1 MRARGWLL
9 LQVSRACVRIVA
21 GDRPRQ
27 APGVEWGADQSAAAS
42 SLYLGYRYR
51 IPKYRANRLQCDSA
65 FGADPVTFF
74 CQGRNVRRRR
84 ARSRGH
90 PQRPRQRQHM
100 EARVLKL
107 LLLLVV
113 ITMGCGVATGL
124 TIAVASSQVEDSEG
138 Y

>member
-1 MRARGWLL
+1 
-9 LQVSRACVRIVA
+9 
-21 GDRPRQ
+21 
-27 APGVEWGADQSAAAS
+27 
-42 SLYLGYRYR
+42 
-51 IPKYRANRLQCDSA
+51 
-65 FGADPVTFF
+65 
-74 CQGRNVRRRR
+74 
-84 ARSRGH
+84 
-90 PQRPRQRQHM
+90 M